1 MMRLLLAT
9 LLAATSVMSF
19 AADKNTNPDDPWEG
33 FNRRVF
39 AFNEVMDKYVLRP
52 AAEGYQYITPQDV
65 DDSVSNVFSNL
76 GDVLVVA
83 NDLGQ
88 LKFGQA
94 LSDTGRFLI
103 NSTVGFFGVFDVA
116 THIGLPKH
124 EEDFGQTLGYWG
136 VGTGPYLVLPFL
148 GPSNLRDTAGTG
160 VEWVS
165 GLGATNVASN
175 NRDRYSM
182 VVLWGVDKRADLLQA
197 ESMITGDRY
206 TFLRS
211 LYLQRREYLVNDG
224 KVEVNFDDDWDSFDD
239 AEDDWGEDWDE
250 GGDDD
255 WGEDWDEGIYDAPAD
270 GQAAPATGE
279 TYSM

>member
-1 MMRLLLAT
+1 MMRLLLAAM
-9 LLAATSVMSF
+9 LAVTSVMSF
-19 AADKNTNPDDPWEG
+19 AADSTSNPDDPWEG

-39 AFNEVMDKYVLRP
+39 AFNEVMDKYVLKP
-52 AAEGYQYITPQDV
+52 AAQGYQYVTPQAV

-76 GDVLVVA
+76 GEVLVIV

-94 LSDTGRFLI
+94 ASDTGRFLI

-116 THIGLPKH
+116 THIGLRKH

-148 GPSNLRDTAGTG
+148 GPSNLRDTTGTG
-160 VEWVS
+160 IEWLS
-165 GLGATNVASN
+165 GLGASNVADN
-175 NRDRYSM
+175 NRDQYAM
-182 VVLWGVDKRADLLQA
+182 IALWGIDKRADLLSA
-197 ESMITGDRY
+197 EGMITGDRY

-224 KVEVNFDDDWDSFDD
+224 KVEASFDDDWDSL
-239 AEDDWGEDWDE
+239 E
-250 GGDDD
+250 GDDD
-255 WGEDWDEGIYDAPAD
+255 WGDDWDAEGGEDDWGDDWDKDLYEDPNAK
-270 GQAAPATGE
+270 PATGE